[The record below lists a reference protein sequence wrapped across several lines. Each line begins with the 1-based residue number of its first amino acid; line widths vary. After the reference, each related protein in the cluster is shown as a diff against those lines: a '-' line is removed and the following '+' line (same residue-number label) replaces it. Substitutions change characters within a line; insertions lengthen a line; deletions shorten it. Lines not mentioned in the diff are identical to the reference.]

1 MQPSIRTPGRRALS
15 LLASLLAAPLLL
27 LTPERAAAQ
36 AWHQHPY
43 WSQSTSIPIS
53 GRPVAELAWIEPIMR
68 NFMQQRSIPGGVFG
82 ISRNEE
88 IVYLRGFGH
97 DYNKQPLPE
106 NTPFRLAS
114 VSKTITVAAV
124 RHLISTGAI
133 DLDDY
138 AFDRGQVKQV
148 GQFVVQVGGILPNLY
163 YSPYPNMASA
173 DPDVSKI
180 TVSHLIH
187 HRSGWYVNSL
197 SNYFDYAFHDLDC
210 ANDMGIASPPGPVN
224 KVRWLQGKQDLA
236 FEPGTDVAYSN
247 INYLILGEIVKHV
260 SGMSLEQYVRT
271 HVMRPEI
278 WIPNTEIFGAES
290 FREWGDP
297 REPYYKTLNNKPSL
311 ATGPWISTNVF
322 DSYGPAQVEVP
333 YGGGHYEAMVPFGAW
348 VASGAAMLT
357 LANHYDVR
365 YSTNPASTFGMP
377 LDEPLTSSGG
387 HNGSLDGFETII
399 FQEADGINGR
409 LRYFVAFNARSNDAN
424 FFPGHWPTD
433 MLNLVRSTLTAPAQ
447 DYPNTTSDGFWT
459 QPGTEL
465 ASGVGG
471 YNSVFRGFQRALDK
485 TTPGS
490 KLRLLPGSQAWTG
503 VINEPM
509 ILDAPLGTATIGQ

>member
-1 MQPSIRTPGRRALS
+1 MQSPIRTLGRRATS
-15 LLASLLAAPLLL
+15 LLAPLLAAPLLL

-43 WSQSTSIPIS
+43 WNQSSSIQIS
-53 GRPVAELAWIEPIMR
+53 GRPVSQLAWVEPIMR
-68 NFMQQRSIPGGVFG
+68 NFMLERSIPGGVFG

-133 DLDDY
+133 ELDDFV
-138 AFDRGQVKQV
+138 FDRGQTKQV
-148 GQFVVQVGGILPNLY
+148 GQFFIQVGGILPNSL
-163 YSPYPNMASA
+163 YSPYPNLASA

-197 SNYFDYAFHDLDC
+197 SSNLDYAFHDADC
-210 ANDMGIASPPGPVN
+210 ANDMGIASPPGPIN

-236 FEPGTDVAYSN
+236 FEPGTDAAYSN
-247 INYLILGEIVKHV
+247 INYLLLGEIIKHV
-260 SGMSLEQYVRT
+260 SGLTLDQYVRT
-271 HVMRPEI
+271 HVLQPDMWVPS
-278 WIPNTEIFGAES
+278 TEIFGAKS

-297 REPYYKTLNNKPSL
+297 REPYYKTLNASPWT
-311 ATGPWISTNVF
+311 ATGPWMVPNVF
-322 DSYGPAQVEVP
+322 DSYGPSQVEAP
-333 YGGGHYEAMVPFGAW
+333 YGGAHYEAMVPFGAW

-365 YSTNPASTFGMP
+365 YSTNPTSTFGMP
-377 LDEPLTSSGG
+377 LDGPLTSSGG

-399 FQEADGINGR
+399 YQQADGIHGR
-409 LRYFVAFNARSNDAN
+409 LRFFVAFNARTSSSS
-424 FFPGHWPTD
+424 FYSGHWPTQF
-433 MLNLVRSTLTAPAQ
+433 LELVRPTLVGSTQT
-447 DYPNTTSDGFWT
+447 YPTTTSDGFWT
-459 QPGTEL
+459 QPGAEV
-465 ASGVGG
+465 AQGVGG
-471 YNSVFRGFQRALDK
+471 YNTSFRGFQRALDK

-490 KLRLLPGSQAWTG
+490 KLRLLPGSQSWSG

-509 ILDAPLGTATIGQ
+509 ILDAPLGTATIGL